1 MANIN
6 GAFGLRPIGVVG
18 SAYNTTGA
26 TEYRIAYNNSN
37 TMFQGSPVIPL
48 AAGVIDKVFALFL
61 HR

>member
-37 TMFQGSPVIPL
+37 TMFLSLIH
-48 AAGVIDKVFALFL
+48 I
-61 HR
+61 